1 MKTIWFRKY
10 LTTAVLTAAVVVAL
24 EAAASYPTAI
34 KSFTTKIA
42 GDTVQPSHINDLQ
55 DEVSAIE
62 TQLITS
68 GTWTM
73 TLVSSGG
80 GTPTYTDRTGY
91 YLRVGSVM
99 HVTGILTLATT
110 GTLAAGSLTITGLP
124 VASKNVTGNYAA
136 VTIPY
141 WQTLTTSMVHMG
153 GYVAPNTATITLV
166 RAAAAA
172 ASTAALTVAD
182 ISGTTQI
189 IVSSTYVV
197 Q

>member
-1 MKTIWFRKY
+1 VNIGAGLSQYGTARLRHGDYAGAGRKPFVF
-10 LTTAVLTAAVVVAL
+10 TCAAQAEGRSAVVR
-24 EAAASYPTAI
+24 
-34 KSFTTKIA
+34 
-42 GDTVQPSHINDLQ
+42 G
-55 DEVSAIE
+55 
-62 TQLITS
+62 
-68 GTWTM
+68 
-73 TLVSSGG
+73 
-80 GTPTYTDRTGY
+80 TYTGKTAFA
-91 YLRVGSVM
+91 GSRM
-99 HVTGILTLATT
+99 RSRCCPKHCRE
-110 GTLAAGSLTITGLP
+110 AAGSLTITGLP